1 MVTMSRC
8 IINEHL
14 QKLLV
19 SYFHVSVFASALGY
33 RCMPSLLFNIIF
45 YLMNIGS
52 MWLLCFIFKLSSV
65 FKPFHFFDL
74 LSQIM
79 LNKTLVL
86 LLHLDVLHVVFC
98 CLIVDINFFVC

>member
-1 MVTMSRC
+1 MERLTIGAENYGIALKLCKFKISMEKMVTMSRC

-33 RCMPSLLFNIIF
+33 RCIPSLLFNIIF

-52 MWLLCFIFKLSSV
+52 M
-65 FKPFHFFDL
+65 
-74 LSQIM
+74 
-79 LNKTLVL
+79 
-86 LLHLDVLHVVFC
+86 
-98 CLIVDINFFVC
+98 